1 MTVRLYMD
9 PLRFARWTL
18 LLAGLGALGYS
29 GYVYLDAALYQSY
42 ENWAFDQQL
51 RGRVPTVKAYVADS
65 APAPIKK
72 ALGQGETATA
82 PELGVSVVP
91 PTVQRSI
98 IGRIEIPRLRV
109 RAMVREGDDDASLRD
124 AIGHLPDTPLPGE
137 KGNVALAGHR
147 DTLFRQLRNIRK
159 NDKISVRTLQGEYQ
173 YVVDSLK
180 IVTPDDVQ
188 VLDPTKENVLT
199 LVTCYPFDFIGH
211 APKRYIIRARQITG
225 GTPTKRFVAMGP
237 PPEAAQPPVAETA
250 GDAVNK
256 P

>member
-1 MTVRLYMD
+1 MTVRLRMD

-29 GYVYLDAALYQSY
+29 GYVYADAALYQSY
-42 ENWAFDQQL
+42 QNWAFEQEL
-51 RGRVPTVKAYVADS
+51 RGRIPTVKAYVADS
-65 APAPIKK
+65 TPVPIRKT
-72 ALGQGETATA
+72 LGQGETEAA
-82 PELGVSVVP
+82 PDYGGSVVP

-159 NDKISVRTLQGEYQ
+159 NDRISVRTLQGEYQ

-180 IVTPDDVQ
+180 IVNPDDVQ

-211 APKRYIIRARQITG
+211 APKRYIIRARQIAG
-225 GTPTKRFVAMGP
+225 GAPSKRFVAMGP
-237 PPEAAQPPVAETA
+237 PAEAAQPPAAETGA
-250 GDAVNK
+250 EAVNT